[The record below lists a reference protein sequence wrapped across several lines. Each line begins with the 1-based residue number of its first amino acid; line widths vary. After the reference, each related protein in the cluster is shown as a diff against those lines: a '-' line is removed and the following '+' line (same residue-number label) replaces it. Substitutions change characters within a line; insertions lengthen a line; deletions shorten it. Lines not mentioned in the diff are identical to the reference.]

1 MNKPRI
7 LLLSAYDAISHQLW
21 RKSLKL
27 LFHEYEWKEL
37 CLPPRHFTWRVRGN
51 SLIWATTQRQVL
63 EQNYDLLIAT
73 SMVDLSSLRG
83 FVPSLA
89 SIPTLLYVHEN
100 QFEYPQNRSDR
111 KNVEPIL
118 VPLYAALCADTVAF
132 NSDFNRN
139 SFLKGAASLLRKLPE
154 QFPSSIMT
162 QLNASIVLAVPL
174 PENSHRAPAPRTD
187 KVLSVVWNHRWEFD
201 KGPQLLLTITAAI
214 EAKKLPIQLHVVGQ
228 QFREQ
233 PIEFKQIN
241 NLLDNHAKETG
252 IKRGLFGFIDEHS
265 AYVQLL
271 KTCDVVLST
280 AIHDFQGLAVQE
292 ACLMGCVPLTPDDL
306 AYPEYIPEK
315 YRYPVRSSIEATADG
330 ALKQML
336 KYCEL
341 KSSGELICDVDLSAY
356 QGDEIK
362 RQYQTQFDK
371 LTSASLWS

>member
-1 MNKPRI
+1 MTKPRI

-21 RKSLKL
+21 RKRLKQ
-27 LFHEYEWKEL
+27 LFTEYAWTEL

-51 SLIWATTQRQVL
+51 SLIWATTQREVL

-89 SIPTLLYVHEN
+89 SVPTLLYVHEN

-111 KNVEPIL
+111 NNVEPLL

-132 NSDFNRN
+132 NSHFNRS
-139 SFLKGAASLLRKLPE
+139 SFLKGAASLLSKLPE

-162 QLNASIVLAVPL
+162 QLDSSIVLPVPL
-174 PENSHRAPAPRTD
+174 PENSPRLPQPNYAKT
-187 KVLSVVWNHRWEFD
+187 LSVVWNHRWEFD
-201 KGPQLLLTITAAI
+201 KGPELLLAVVAAI
-214 EAKKLPIQLHVVGQ
+214 QTQQLPVQLHVVGQ

-233 PIEFKQIN
+233 PIEFEQIN
-241 NLLDNHAKETG
+241 NLLDKHAQETG
-252 IKRGLFGFIDEHS
+252 IERGLFGFIEGKAD
-265 AYVQLL
+265 YKQLL
-271 KTCDVVLST
+271 QTCDVVLST
-280 AIHDFQGLAVQE
+280 AIHDFQGLAIQE

-315 YRYPVRSSIEATADG
+315 YRYPVHGQVEATAQG
-330 ALKQML
+330 VIKQM
-336 KYCEL
+336 KSYCEL
-341 KSSGELICDVDLSAY
+341 KNSNELVRDVDLSAY

-362 RQYQTQFDK
+362 RQYQTQFDR
-371 LTSASLWS
+371 LTGASLKN

>member
-51 SLIWATTQRQVL
+51 SLIWATTQRKVL

-139 SFLKGAASLLRKLPE
+139 SFLKGAASLLSKLPE

-174 PENSHRAPAPRTD
+174 LENSYRAPAPKTD

-271 KTCDVVLST
+271 KICDVVLST

-315 YRYPVRSSIEATADG
+315 YRYPVRSSIEATADE
-330 ALKQML
+330 AIKKML
-336 KYCEL
+336 KYCAL
-341 KSSGELICDVDLSAY
+341 KCSGELVCDVDLSAY

-371 LTSASLWS
+371 LTSANLES

>member
-21 RKSLKL
+21 RKRLKSL
-27 LFHEYEWKEL
+27 FPEYEWQQL

-51 SLIWATTQRQVL
+51 SLIWATTQREVL

-111 KNVEPIL
+111 KNVEPML

-139 SFLKGAASLLRKLPE
+139 SFLKGAASLLSKLPE

-174 PENSHRAPAPRTD
+174 PENSYRSPAPGTD
-187 KVLSVVWNHRWEFD
+187 EVLSVVWNHRWEFD
-201 KGPQLLLTITAAI
+201 KGPQLLLAITAAI

-233 PIEFKQIN
+233 PIEFEQIN
-241 NLLDNHAKETG
+241 SLLDRHAKETG
-252 IKRGLFGFIDEHS
+252 ITRGLFGFVEEHGT
-265 AYVQLL
+265 YLQLL
-271 KTCDVVLST
+271 KTCDAVLST
-280 AIHDFQGLAVQE
+280 ANHDFQGLAVQE

-306 AYPEYIPEK
+306 AYPEYIAEK
-315 YRYPVRSSIEATADG
+315 YRYSVRNSIEATADG
-330 ALKQML
+330 ALKQL
-336 KYCEL
+336 LRYCKL
-341 KSSGELICDVDLSAY
+341 KSSGELVCDVDLSAY
-356 QGDEIK
+356 QGD
-362 RQYQTQFDK
+362 
-371 LTSASLWS
+371 

>member
-21 RKSLKL
+21 RKRLKM
-27 LFHEYEWKEL
+27 LFPEYEWKEL

-51 SLIWATTQRQVL
+51 SLIWATTQREVL
-63 EQNYDLLIAT
+63 EQNYNLLIAT

-83 FVPSLA
+83 FVPNLA
-89 SIPTLLYVHEN
+89 NIPTLLYVHEN

-111 KNVEPIL
+111 KNVEPML
-118 VPLYAALCADTVAF
+118 VPLYAALCADTVVF

-139 SFLKGAASLLRKLPE
+139 SFLKGTASLLSKLPE

-174 PENSHRAPAPRTD
+174 PEHSYRSPSPKTD

-201 KGPQLLLTITAAI
+201 KGPQLLLAIVGAI
-214 EAKKLPIQLHVVGQ
+214 EAQKLPVQLHVVGQ

-241 NLLDNHAKETG
+241 SLLDKHAKETD
-252 IKRGLFGFIDEHS
+252 IKRGLFGFIEEHS

-271 KTCDVVLST
+271 KTSDVVLST

-315 YRYPVRSSIEATADG
+315 YRYPVHGSVEATADE
-330 ALKQML
+330 ALKQMQ

-341 KSSGELICDVDLSAY
+341 KSSGELVCDVDLSAY
-356 QGDEIK
+356 QGDQIK
-362 RQYQTQFDK
+362 LQYQTQFDK
-371 LTSASLWS
+371 LTSAKL